1 MYRRSLWDC
10 CRMTRRRLTSDPRFW
25 LKEKNNNLVVSLPP
39 VLFSKFYLIL
49 KYVFHNVVNLNKE
62 NISKG
67 NNRRKTLFIPPCILI
82 ISWGRFVNSVWVR
95 GLSRR
100 QDTGPCSSYCDMLC
114 FDFHSAI
121 YVVRLCYTS
130 KKCLLFAH
138 SNSPVCLCKTKKK
151 KKNSWKDPFLPIY
164 VYRCI
169 RQESKSFSRLLYSI
183 GIVL

>member
-1 MYRRSLWDC
+1 M
-10 CRMTRRRLTSDPRFW
+10 F
-25 LKEKNNNLVVSLPP
+25 LPP

-151 KKNSWKDPFLPIY
+151 RKKIAEKTLSCPYTFIGVFVKNQSLFLGS
-164 VYRCI
+164 CT
-169 RQESKSFSRLLYSI
+169 L
-183 GIVL
+183 